1 MRALTDFGTARFSI
15 VYWLALATAVGSVV
29 AALLLLRSKVGL
41 ALGAIRDDEET
52 AQASGVDVKGT
63 KVVVYLVVAAM
74 TGVVGAVYLLN
85 NVSIDPDSYFSI
97 GLTAQMVIV
106 VVIGG
111 LGTIEGPIVGAG
123 IYFLLDENLSELGA
137 WWFIILGVV
146 LVVVML
152 RAPQGIWGII
162 QERTGLRLFPVQRRL
177 VIDEPRR

>member
-1 MRALTDFGTARFSI
+1 
-15 VYWLALATAVGSVV
+15 LALN
-29 AALLLLRSKVGL
+29 
-41 ALGAIRDDEET
+41 AIRDDEET
-52 AQASGVDVKGT
+52 AQASGVDVMRT
-63 KVVVYLVVAAM
+63 KFGVYLLVAAM

-111 LGTIEGPIVGAG
+111 LGTIEGPIVGSV

-137 WWFIILGVV
+137 WWFIILGIV
-146 LVVVML
+146 LIVVML
-152 RAPQGIWGII
+152 RAPHGIWGLI

-177 VIDEPRR
+177 MIDEPGP